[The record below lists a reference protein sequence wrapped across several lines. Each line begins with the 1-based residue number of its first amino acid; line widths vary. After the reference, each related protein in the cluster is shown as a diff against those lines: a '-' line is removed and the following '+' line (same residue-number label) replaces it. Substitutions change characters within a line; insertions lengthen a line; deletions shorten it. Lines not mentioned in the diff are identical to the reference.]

1 MSRDVAPILVG
12 APHATLV
19 DTIAIYVSRSVPIG
33 KKSLSEVPFLGAMGQ
48 CLQVLFVSREETESR
63 KSIVAQIKVKMLR
76 KLYFNHSSLPYK
88 V

>member
-19 DTIAIYVSRSVPIG
+19 DTIAVQVSRSVPIG
-33 KKSLSEVPFLGAMGQ
+33 KKALSEVPFLGAMGQ
-48 CLQVLFVSREETESR
+48 CLQVLFVSREENESR
-63 KSIVAQIKVKMLR
+63 KSIVSQIKVKMLR
-76 KLYFNHSSLPYK
+76 KLHFNHSSLPYK